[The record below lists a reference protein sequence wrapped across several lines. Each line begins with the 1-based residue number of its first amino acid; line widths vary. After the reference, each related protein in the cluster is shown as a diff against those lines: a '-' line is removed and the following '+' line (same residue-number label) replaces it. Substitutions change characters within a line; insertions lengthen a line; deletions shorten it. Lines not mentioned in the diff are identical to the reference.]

1 MRRNNDKHLLVSIT
15 GDIGSGK
22 SSVAAYFRRN
32 NYHVFSAD
40 KINHDLLE
48 EHEIIETLKNEFGDV
63 IIIDGQVNR
72 VVLRNIVFR
81 DNEKLNF
88 LNNFMHPKILDKLCA
103 EIDNC
108 DDPMKKKSAIF
119 VEVPLLFENK
129 LEEKFD
135 LNILVVANEAIK
147 KQRIG
152 TRSDI
157 PAVFVDIIMK
167 HQMPQDLKM
176 QKADIIITNDLDE
189 RYLIS
194 QIKVV
199 EQMVEFLA
207 KKDLCIKD

>member
-1 MRRNNDKHLLVSIT
+1 
-15 GDIGSGK
+15 
-22 SSVAAYFRRN
+22 
-32 NYHVFSAD
+32 
-40 KINHDLLE
+40 
-48 EHEIIETLKNEFGDV
+48 
-63 IIIDGQVNR
+63 
-72 VVLRNIVFR
+72 
-81 DNEKLNF
+81 
-88 LNNFMHPKILDKLCA
+88 
-103 EIDNC
+103 
-108 DDPMKKKSAIF
+108 
-119 VEVPLLFENK
+119 

-167 HQMPQDLKM
+167 HQMPQDIKM

-207 KKDLCIKD
+207 KKNYV